1 MRWKQIKYCN
11 VDAYSYGRS
20 LAFMKSTLSK
30 IRTNMELLI
39 AETVARMLRK
49 NLYCDVIGAL
59 PSVPVAFTKEC
70 GLVTW
75 VCSPCLSKTWRKTF
89 FEANAGRLFIAFPFS
104 RHKILRTR
112 QWRSYLVL
120 FNSIKRDARKVWHSH
135 FFVRPSN
142 ERKKDNDENKQ
153 FKCGESVHCY
163 NPFVLFLIV
172 GLLVLFFG
180 RWLHWVSGS
189 FYGSY
194 LSF

>member
-49 NLYCDVIGAL
+49 NLYCDVNGAL

-75 VCSPCLSKTWRKTF
+75 VCSPCLSKTWGKTF

-112 QWRSYLVL
+112 RWRLYLGYLIQSNKMHGRFGTRIFSFVHQ
-120 FNSIKRDARKVWHSH
+120 IKEKKIKTVINNLNAVNLYIVITPLC
-135 FFVRPSN
+135 FF
-142 ERKKDNDENKQ
+142 
-153 FKCGESVHCY
+153 
-163 NPFVLFLIV
+163 
-172 GLLVLFFG
+172 
-180 RWLHWVSGS
+180 W
-189 FYGSY
+189 
-194 LSF
+194 